1 MAMEFGVGVGY
12 KFKPSDIE
20 LIEYYLL
27 NKITNQPLPVQ
38 GHVIECDVYDEKQMS
53 NIFNTVKTNLYV
65 FTQLK
70 KKSGKGKRIDRT
82 VGKMGTWK
90 AIDAPKPIED
100 DHGRVIG
107 GKRSLDYE
115 NKERSGE
122 HGAWN
127 MKEYSLD
134 GASLARINDL
144 KLKDYVLCFI
154 QRKRRVTK
162 RATTGDDSEHGIET
176 VICDDDQLIKY
187 GYLNNNKRARRSD
200 EECNQPSNSGFRF
213 GFNDDALDKP
223 AVPKEVEQ
231 RDSSI
236 FKLELDNLAKFLGVD
251 EPTVM
256 QDGENIATTLGNERP
271 ALDDEALKYIIDPS
285 VCDDEQWLL
294 QQEQLINNKSKH
306 TTSHNEECKT
316 NTDRLVMSPPSGN
329 PDFSGAFKS
338 GLVLASVLEL
348 ELENVAKFPK
358 LDQPTRMQDPATASD
373 GGSMGETIATS
384 HVFDSNY
391 WVDSFVKD
399 LSKGE
404 QLPLPESEI
413 EMLSN
418 TFFGENTFEE
428 EERELLPLME
438 ATELS
443 REQQEKV
450 PEQCLDVMQG
460 THSHLFH
467 FFIEALLPQDAM
479 HYLDLVIKGSNKEQ
493 VASMLRR
500 IIE

>member
-1 MAMEFGVGVGY
+1 MAMEFGVGY

-27 NKITNQPLPVQ
+27 NKIINQPLPMQ

-90 AIDAPKPIED
+90 AIDAAKPIED
-100 DHGRVIG
+100 QRGRVIG

-144 KLKDYVLCFI
+144 KLKDYVLCII

-162 RATTGDDSEHGIET
+162 RATTGDDSEQGVET
-176 VICDDDQLIKY
+176 IVCDDDQLINY
-187 GYLNNNKRARRSD
+187 GYLNNNKRVRRSD

-231 RDSSI
+231 KDSSI

-256 QDGENIATTLGNERP
+256 QDGENIATTPGNDRP

-294 QQEQLINNKSKH
+294 EQEQLINSNSKH
-306 TTSHNEECKT
+306 TTSHNEECKAD
-316 NTDRLVMSPPSGN
+316 TDRLAMSPPSGN

-338 GLVLASVLEL
+338 GSVLASVLEL

-358 LDQPTRMQDPATASD
+358 LDQPSRMQDPATASD
-373 GGSMGETIATS
+373 GWSMGETISTS
-384 HVFDSNY
+384 LGSYQHAVDDDGDHVFDSNY

-404 QLPLPESEI
+404 QLPLQESKI

-418 TFFGENTFEE
+418 TFFGG
-428 EERELLPLME
+428 L
-438 ATELS
+438 
-443 REQQEKV
+443 
-450 PEQCLDVMQG
+450 
-460 THSHLFH
+460 
-467 FFIEALLPQDAM
+467 
-479 HYLDLVIKGSNKEQ
+479 
-493 VASMLRR
+493 
-500 IIE
+500 